1 MAKKWYK
8 EDQRVRQKGSP
19 GLLAPLWLSPSSSTL
34 RVTGMR
40 QPDGD
45 QPKETAR
52 GTQKIRTVQCAP
64 GPVMSRDRSKDLTLN

>member
-45 QPKETAR
+45 QPKDSQPGVLRRSE
-52 GTQKIRTVQCAP
+52 QCNVLQVQ
-64 GPVMSRDRSKDLTLN
+64 